1 MFVDSFLRCIWIHTD
16 TLFTNF
22 DRCDLKSAKASRKL
36 RERSAKALTS
46 WDGPPHLIWEW
57 QCPLRSGAC
66 GVWLCPLRSAVAVGA
81 RQCPLKSGARGWG
94 PAVPT
99 EIWSSHLR
107 VGWRTRR
114 WRRRRPPDAISI
126 HMLPHVA
133 TVITAAKRCPL
144 CLELK
149 VSTRTSLRKTGNL
162 CHMFSAK
169 ARESEFQ
176 THGCRERK
184 TLHRERFAK
193 EMAKGKIE

>member
-22 DRCDLKSAKASRKL
+22 DRCDPKSAKASRKL

-46 WDGPPHLIWEW
+46 WDGPP
-57 QCPLRSGAC
+57 PFDRG
-66 GVWLCPLRSAVAVGA
+66 VAVPTEIWRLWCLA
-81 RQCPLKSGARGWG
+81 VPTEIRGRSWG

-99 EIWSSHLR
+99 EIWRSRLR
-107 VGWRTRR
+107 SGSAHWDLELAFERGVEDEDVKEEEATRR
-114 WRRRRPPDAISI
+114 NIN
-126 HMLPHVA
+126 PHVA

-184 TLHRERFAK
+184 TLHRERFTK